1 MQKAAVGFDLG
12 GSHCRAAVV
21 DEQGKIIGETVWTP
35 IDKTM
40 SAEEIVASMA
50 DIITQAQL
58 MAKGAGYEIVG
69 CGGGAPGPMNMAT
82 GVILNTPNLVALRQF
97 PLAEKLSQAIGLPV
111 YLNNDANLTV
121 LGETLAGAGKGFASV
136 YGCTLGTGFGHGW
149 VIDGKIHVGRHCLAM
164 EHARSP
170 VSIEDDSTIE
180 HMVSASGIT
189 KKYMALGGNNWL
201 SPQDIAEAA
210 AAGNKEAK
218 QVFAY
223 LGKWLGFTFSWIQ
236 NTLDVDAILVGGNI
250 AKAWNHF
257 APTMF
262 TALHKHTFS
271 EVYEVPVLPMS
282 LGETAGIIGGG
293 LLALNQK

>member
-97 PLAEKLSQAIGLPV
+97 PLAEKTQPS
-111 YLNNDANLTV
+111 Y
-121 LGETLAGAGKGFASV
+121 
-136 YGCTLGTGFGHGW
+136 
-149 VIDGKIHVGRHCLAM
+149 R
-164 EHARSP
+164 
-170 VSIEDDSTIE
+170 
-180 HMVSASGIT
+180 SASLPKQRCQSDRPGRNIGWRRQRFCFGLRLH
-189 KKYMALGGNNWL
+189 LGYWFW
-201 SPQDIAEAA
+201 PR
-210 AAGNKEAK
+210 
-218 QVFAY
+218 
-223 LGKWLGFTFSWIQ
+223 LG
-236 NTLDVDAILVGGNI
+236 D
-250 AKAWNHF
+250 
-257 APTMF
+257 
-262 TALHKHTFS
+262 
-271 EVYEVPVLPMS
+271 
-282 LGETAGIIGGG
+282 
-293 LLALNQK
+293 